1 MEPHYINNLWNGIIE
16 LMELVFSETYLFP
29 LNERASLLS
38 KDLRMDV
45 IFIASKFANTVE
57 GQVSPE
63 NLLPFF
69 LINERLAIMERDL
82 LNCYEEK
89 WVVIAKYYF
98 IKQLMESI
106 RGQIVFRIDQFS
118 IQPFIF
124 LFPAGHHQH
133 KLTGI

>member
-16 LMELVFSETYLFP
+16 LTELVFSETYLFP

-69 LINERLAIMERDL
+69 LINERLAQMERDL
-82 LNCYEEK
+82 LDCYEEK

-106 RGQIVFRIDQFS
+106 RGQIIFRIDQFS

-124 LFPAGHHQH
+124 LFPTGHHQH

>member
-1 MEPHYINNLWNGIIE
+1 MEPLYINNLWNGIIE
-16 LMELVFSETYLFP
+16 LTEMVFSETDLFP
-29 LNERASLLS
+29 LNERACLLC

-69 LINERLAIMERDL
+69 LIDERLSRMERNLFD
-82 LNCYEEK
+82 CYEEK

-98 IKQLMESI
+98 IKQLMENI

-124 LFPAGHHQH
+124 LFPENHHQY

>member
-1 MEPHYINNLWNGIIE
+1 MEPLYINNLWNGIIE
-16 LMELVFSETYLFP
+16 LTEMVFSETDLFP
-29 LNERASLLS
+29 LNERACLLC

-69 LINERLAIMERDL
+69 LINERLSRMERNLFD
-82 LNCYEEK
+82 CYEEK

-124 LFPAGHHQH
+124 LFPENHHQY

>member
-1 MEPHYINNLWNGIIE
+1 
-16 LMELVFSETYLFP
+16 
-29 LNERASLLS
+29 
-38 KDLRMDV
+38 MDV

-69 LINERLAIMERDL
+69 LIDERLSRMERNL
-82 LNCYEEK
+82 LDCYEEK

-98 IKQLMESI
+98 IKQLIESI

-124 LFPAGHHQH
+124 LFPVNHYQY
-133 KLTGI
+133 KLTGV

>member
-1 MEPHYINNLWNGIIE
+1 MEPLYINNLWKGIIE
-16 LMELVFSETYLFP
+16 LTELVFSETYLFP

-45 IFIASKFANTVE
+45 LFIASKFANTVE

-69 LINERLAIMERDL
+69 LIDERLSRMERNL
-82 LNCYEEK
+82 LDCYEEK

-124 LFPAGHHQH
+124 LFPLGHQQY

>member
-1 MEPHYINNLWNGIIE
+1 MEPLYINNLWKGIIE
-16 LMELVFSETYLFP
+16 LTELVFSETYLFP

-45 IFIASKFANTVE
+45 LFIASKFANTVE

-82 LNCYEEK
+82 LDCYEEK

-124 LFPAGHHQH
+124 LFPLGHQH
-133 KLTGI
+133 YKLTGI

>member
-1 MEPHYINNLWNGIIE
+1 MEPLYINNLWKGIIE
-16 LMELVFSETYLFP
+16 LTELVFSEAYLFP

-45 IFIASKFANTVE
+45 LFIASKFANTVE

-69 LINERLAIMERDL
+69 LIDERLSRMERNL
-82 LNCYEEK
+82 LDCYEEK

-124 LFPAGHHQH
+124 LFPLGHQQY

>member
-1 MEPHYINNLWNGIIE
+1 
-16 LMELVFSETYLFP
+16 
-29 LNERASLLS
+29 
-38 KDLRMDV
+38 MDV

-69 LINERLAIMERDL
+69 LIDERLSRMERNL
-82 LNCYEEK
+82 LDCYEEK

-118 IQPFIF
+118 IQPSIF
-124 LFPAGHHQH
+124 LFPVSHHPY
-133 KLTGI
+133 KLTGV

>member
-1 MEPHYINNLWNGIIE
+1 
-16 LMELVFSETYLFP
+16 
-29 LNERASLLS
+29 
-38 KDLRMDV
+38 MDV

-118 IQPFIF
+118 IQPSIF
-124 LFPAGHHQH
+124 LFPVSHHPY
-133 KLTGI
+133 KLTGV

>member
-1 MEPHYINNLWNGIIE
+1 MEPLYINNLWNGIIE
-16 LMELVFSETYLFP
+16 LTEMVFSETDLFP
-29 LNERASLLS
+29 LNERACLLC

-69 LINERLAIMERDL
+69 LIDERLSRMERNLFD
-82 LNCYEEK
+82 CYEEK

-124 LFPAGHHQH
+124 LFPENHHQY

>member
-1 MEPHYINNLWNGIIE
+1 MEPLYINNLWKGIIE
-16 LMELVFSETYLFP
+16 LTDLVFSETYLFP

-45 IFIASKFANTVE
+45 LFIASKFANTVE

-69 LINERLAIMERDL
+69 LIDERLSRMERNL
-82 LNCYEEK
+82 LDCYEEK

-124 LFPAGHHQH
+124 LFPLGHQQY

>member
-1 MEPHYINNLWNGIIE
+1 MEPLYINNLWTGIIE
-16 LMELVFSETYLFP
+16 LTELVFSETYLFP
-29 LNERASLLS
+29 LTERASLLS
-38 KDLRMDV
+38 KDLRLDV
-45 IFIASKFANTVE
+45 IFVASKFANTVE

-69 LINERLAIMERDL
+69 LINERLIRMERNL
-82 LNCYEEK
+82 LDCYEEK

-124 LFPAGHHQH
+124 LVPVSQPQY
-133 KLTGI
+133 KLKGI

>member
-1 MEPHYINNLWNGIIE
+1 MEPLYINNLWKGIIE
-16 LMELVFSETYLFP
+16 LTELVFSETYLFP
-29 LNERASLLS
+29 LTERANLLS
-38 KDLRMDV
+38 KDLRIDV

-69 LINERLAIMERDL
+69 LIDERLSRMERNL
-82 LNCYEEK
+82 LDCYEEK

-98 IKQLMESI
+98 MKQLMESI

-124 LFPAGHHQH
+124 LFPENHHQY
-133 KLTGI
+133 KLTGV

>member
-1 MEPHYINNLWNGIIE
+1 MEPLYINKLWNGIIE
-16 LMELVFSETYLFP
+16 LTELVFSETYLFP
-29 LNERASLLS
+29 LNEKASLLS
-38 KDLRMDV
+38 KELRMDV
-45 IFIASKFANTVE
+45 IFIASKFVNTVE

-69 LINERLAIMERDL
+69 LIDERLSQMERNL
-82 LNCYEEK
+82 LDCYEEK

-98 IKQLMESI
+98 IKRLIESI

-124 LFPAGHHQH
+124 LFPVNQHQY
-133 KLTGI
+133 KLTGV

>member
-1 MEPHYINNLWNGIIE
+1 
-16 LMELVFSETYLFP
+16 
-29 LNERASLLS
+29 
-38 KDLRMDV
+38 MDV

-69 LINERLAIMERDL
+69 LIDERLSQMERNL
-82 LNCYEEK
+82 LDCYEEK

-98 IKQLMESI
+98 IKQLIESI

-124 LFPAGHHQH
+124 LFPIGHYQY
-133 KLTGI
+133 KLTGV

>member
-1 MEPHYINNLWNGIIE
+1 MEPLYINNLWKGIIE
-16 LMELVFSETYLFP
+16 LTELVFSETYLFP

-45 IFIASKFANTVE
+45 LFIASKFANTVE

-69 LINERLAIMERDL
+69 LIDERLSRMERNL
-82 LNCYEEK
+82 LDCYEEK

-98 IKQLMESI
+98 IKLLIESI

-124 LFPAGHHQH
+124 LFPLGHQQY

>member
-1 MEPHYINNLWNGIIE
+1 MEPLYINNLWTGIIE
-16 LMELVFSETYLFP
+16 LTELVFSETYLFP
-29 LNERASLLS
+29 LTERASLLS

-45 IFIASKFANTVE
+45 IFVASKFANTVE

-69 LINERLAIMERDL
+69 LIDERLTRMERNL
-82 LNCYEEK
+82 LDCYEEK

-106 RGQIVFRIDQFS
+106 RGQIIFRIDQFS

-124 LFPAGHHQH
+124 LFPASHNQY

>member
-1 MEPHYINNLWNGIIE
+1 MEPLYINNLWKGIIE
-16 LMELVFSETYLFP
+16 LTELVFSETYLFP
-29 LNERASLLS
+29 LTERANLLS
-38 KDLRMDV
+38 KDLRIDV

-69 LINERLAIMERDL
+69 LIDERLSRMERNLFD
-82 LNCYEEK
+82 CYEEK

-124 LFPAGHHQH
+124 LFPTGHHQY
-133 KLTGI
+133 KLTGV

>member
-1 MEPHYINNLWNGIIE
+1 MEPLYINNLWKGIIE
-16 LMELVFSETYLFP
+16 LTELVFSETYLFP
-29 LNERASLLS
+29 LNEKASLLS
-38 KDLRMDV
+38 KELRMDV

-69 LINERLAIMERDL
+69 LIDERLSQMERNLFD
-82 LNCYEEK
+82 CYEEK

-98 IKQLMESI
+98 IKQLIESI

-124 LFPAGHHQH
+124 LFPVGHHQY
-133 KLTGI
+133 KLTGV

>member
-1 MEPHYINNLWNGIIE
+1 MEPLYINNLWNGIIE
-16 LMELVFSETYLFP
+16 LTEMVFSETDLFP
-29 LNERASLLS
+29 LNERACLLC

-69 LINERLAIMERDL
+69 LIDERLTQMEHNLFD
-82 LNCYEEK
+82 CYEEK

-98 IKQLMESI
+98 IKQLIESI

-124 LFPAGHHQH
+124 LFPENHHQY

>member
-1 MEPHYINNLWNGIIE
+1 MEPLYINNLWKGIIE
-16 LMELVFSETYLFP
+16 LTELVFSETYLFP
-29 LNERASLLS
+29 LNEKASLLS
-38 KDLRMDV
+38 KELRMDV

-69 LINERLAIMERDL
+69 LIDERLSRMERNLFD
-82 LNCYEEK
+82 CYEEK

-124 LFPAGHHQH
+124 LFPENHHQY

>member
-1 MEPHYINNLWNGIIE
+1 MEPLYINNLWKGIIE
-16 LMELVFSETYLFP
+16 LTELVFSETYLFP

-45 IFIASKFANTVE
+45 LFIASKFANTVE

-69 LINERLAIMERDL
+69 LIDERLSRMERNL
-82 LNCYEEK
+82 LDCYEEK

-124 LFPAGHHQH
+124 LFPLGHQH
-133 KLTGI
+133 NKLTGI

>member
-1 MEPHYINNLWNGIIE
+1 MEQLYKNNLWAGIIE
-16 LMELVFSETYLFP
+16 LTELIFSETYQFP

-38 KDLRMDV
+38 RDLRMDV

-69 LINERLAIMERDL
+69 LIDERISRMELNL
-82 LNCYEEK
+82 LDCYEEK
-89 WVVIAKYYF
+89 WVVISKYYF

-106 RGQIVFRIDQFS
+106 RGQIIFRIDQFS

-124 LFPAGHHQH
+124 LFPVSHREY

>member
-1 MEPHYINNLWNGIIE
+1 MEPLYINNLWNGIIE
-16 LMELVFSETYLFP
+16 LTELVFSETYLFP

-69 LINERLAIMERDL
+69 LIDERLSRMERNL
-82 LNCYEEK
+82 LDCYEEK

-106 RGQIVFRIDQFS
+106 RGQIVFRINQFS
-118 IQPFIF
+118 IQPSIF
-124 LFPAGHHQH
+124 LFPVSHHQY
-133 KLTGI
+133 KLTGV

>member
-1 MEPHYINNLWNGIIE
+1 MEPLYINNLWTGIIE
-16 LMELVFSETYLFP
+16 LTELVFSETYLFP
-29 LNERASLLS
+29 LTERASLLS

-45 IFIASKFANTVE
+45 IFVASKFANIAE

-69 LINERLAIMERDL
+69 LIDERLIRMERNL
-82 LNCYEEK
+82 LDCYEEK

-106 RGQIVFRIDQFS
+106 RGQIIFRIDQFS

-124 LFPAGHHQH
+124 LFPVNQPQY

>member
-16 LMELVFSETYLFP
+16 LTELVFSETYLFP

-38 KDLRMDV
+38 KELRMDV

-69 LINERLAIMERDL
+69 LIDERLSRMERNL
-82 LNCYEEK
+82 LDCYKEK
-89 WVVIAKYYF
+89 WVFIAKYYF

-124 LFPAGHHQH
+124 LFPENHHQY

>member
-1 MEPHYINNLWNGIIE
+1 MEPLYINNLWKGIIE
-16 LMELVFSETYLFP
+16 LTELVFSETYLFP

-45 IFIASKFANTVE
+45 LFVASKFANTVE

-69 LINERLAIMERDL
+69 LIDERLSRMERNL
-82 LNCYEEK
+82 LDCYEEK

-124 LFPAGHHQH
+124 LFPLGHQQY

>member
-1 MEPHYINNLWNGIIE
+1 MEPLYINNLWKGIIE
-16 LMELVFSETYLFP
+16 LTELVFSETYLFP

-69 LINERLAIMERDL
+69 LIDERLSRMERNL
-82 LNCYEEK
+82 LDCYEEK
-89 WVVIAKYYF
+89 WVVISKYYF

-124 LFPAGHHQH
+124 LFPENHHQY
-133 KLTGI
+133 KLTGV

>member
-1 MEPHYINNLWNGIIE
+1 
-16 LMELVFSETYLFP
+16 
-29 LNERASLLS
+29 
-38 KDLRMDV
+38 
-45 IFIASKFANTVE
+45 
-57 GQVSPE
+57 VSPE

-69 LINERLAIMERDL
+69 LIDERLSRMECNL
-82 LNCYEEK
+82 LDCYEEK

-124 LFPAGHHQH
+124 LFPLGHQH
-133 KLTGI
+133 YKLTGI